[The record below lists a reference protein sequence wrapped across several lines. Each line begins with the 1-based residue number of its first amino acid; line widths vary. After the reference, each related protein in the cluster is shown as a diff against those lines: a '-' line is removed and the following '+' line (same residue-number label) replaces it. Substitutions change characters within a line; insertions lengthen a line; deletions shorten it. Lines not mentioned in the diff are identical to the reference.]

1 LVRFFIGKVNF
12 IGLIVPITLKI
23 IIHEQ
28 HDKAADTRIIQLTV
42 SDAKL

>member
-1 LVRFFIGKVNF
+1 M
-12 IGLIVPITLKI
+12 LKI

-28 HDKAADTRIIQLTV
+28 HDNAAGTRIIQLTM